1 MAIFLASTKSISR
14 GSGQSAVASAS
25 YRAGEKLEDERYGK
39 THDYSKR
46 SGVMSADI
54 ILPSALADAGVT
66 IDRSDLWNKAESAE
80 KRKDAR
86 VAREWLVNL
95 PHELSE
101 QDRKD
106 IAHRFAQELADR
118 YDTIADCA
126 IHKPTQ
132 REIERGADPR
142 NFHAHI
148 MFTTRKAV
156 IGNNNEIVLT
166 DKADI
171 ELSDT
176 KRRQLGFEIERVNEE
191 LGEIRQLW
199 EKITNEKLAEHKH
212 DLIDCRSYADQ
223 GKDIE
228 PQLKM
233 GSVATKLERDAYE
246 KAKQEALDNEQEFTG
261 IAPVTIRGEINA
273 MIAERNSLVLEA
285 SNKIIFERE
294 NSERINRTQ
303 RIVDENTDRASNTES
318 IIDRISRT
326 LGESTGRVKDTES
339 IIERTQRVIDA
350 NADRVRDAKSA
361 NEWAA
366 ERCKNLPKATNGAI
380 KAIERT
386 LQRIDENAVRS
397 KNTVS
402 AINGTS
408 EINDNRKQRAEQ
420 ASSWIDHNSKRA
432 ANSKSE
438 ASRVNNSIA
447 ERAKPAP
454 SPFDDEYER
463 AFHER
468 KRQIDQKTRDAARY
482 ASEAEQNTRR
492 IKADTL
498 DKKKVLAYR
507 LLTRNH
513 DSKRLRKGRN
523 DKSEHYPE
531 KFDYRQIAILNEFAH
546 SLGIHTIEKEY
557 LEKHELV
564 VDMLSLEV
572 MQNNLAA
579 INILVDNQ
587 KERSHHQTV
596 TADFYDFIDK
606 VDKQRAEQVEQYQT
620 RLGRNDT
627 SRVTATIMTAQPYL
641 VALTKYANNSEK
653 TDENRAL
660 AEQHINRTIRLTVKQ
675 YEVAYKGL
683 DTLMNHDSVQKHV
696 RELGDSLGRFTTD
709 YAEKISGD
717 DLRSINNGL
726 KVLDREIDTSNV
738 NDNRDNPSLGF

>member
-25 YRAGEKLEDERYGK
+25 YRAGEKLKDERYGK

-176 KRRQLGFEIERVNEE
+176 KRRKLGFEIERVNEE

-199 EKITNEKLAEHKH
+199 EQIANEKLAEHKH

-273 MIAERNSLVLEA
+273 MIAERNNLVLEA
-285 SNKIIFERE
+285 SNKIERE

-326 LGESTGRVKDTES
+326 LGESTGRVRGTES

-350 NADRVRDAKSA
+350 NADSVRNTESA
-361 NEWAA
+361 NNWAA
-366 ERCKNLPKATNGAI
+366 ERCTNLPKWINGSNEAS
-380 KAIERT
+380 ERT
-386 LQRIDENAVRS
+386 QQRIDA
-397 KNTVS
+397 T
-402 AINGTS
+402 
-408 EINDNRKQRAEQ
+408 KQRAER
-420 ASSWIDHNSKRA
+420 ARKWIDHNSKRA
-432 ANSKSE
+432 TNSKSE
-438 ASRVNNSIA
+438 ASRIHHSIA
-447 ERAKPAP
+447 EKAKPAP
-454 SPFDDEYER
+454 SPFDNEYER

-572 MQNNLAA
+572 MKNNLAA

-587 KERSHHQTV
+587 KERSHYQTV

-606 VDKQRAEQVEQYQT
+606 VDKQRAEQVQHYQT

-660 AEQHINRTIRLTVKQ
+660 AEQHINRTIRLTAKQ

-709 YAEKISGD
+709 YAEKLSGD
-717 DLRSINNGL
+717 DLRSINNDL
-726 KVLDREIDTSNV
+726 KVIDRGIDTGNV
-738 NDNRDNPSLGF
+738 NDSRDNPSPNF

>member
-25 YRAGEKLEDERYGK
+25 YRAGEKLKDERYGK

-106 IAHRFAQELADR
+106 IAHRFAQTLADR

-191 LGEIRQLW
+191 LQEIRQLW
-199 EKITNEKLAEHKH
+199 EQIANEKLAEHKH

-273 MIAERNSLVLEA
+273 MIAERNNLVLEA
-285 SNKIIFERE
+285 SNKIERE

-303 RIVDENTDRASNTES
+303 RIVDENTDRARNTES
-318 IIDRISRT
+318 IIDRVGRT
-326 LGESTGRVKDTES
+326 LGKSTDRIRDTKS
-339 IIERTQRVIDA
+339 VIDGTQRV
-350 NADRVRDAKSA
+350 V
-361 NEWAA
+361 
-366 ERCKNLPKATNGAI
+366 
-380 KAIERT
+380 
-386 LQRIDENAVRS
+386 DENAVRTT
-397 KNTVS
+397 KTTEAIS
-402 AINGTS
+402 ASTQRTARYTKSDGWENSNCEQLSNGTS
-408 EINDNRKQRAEQ
+408 DETSRIKGAIRATEENKHRIKDAKSIIDSLNREIT
-420 ASSWIDHNSKRA
+420 
-432 ANSKSE
+432 
-438 ASRVNNSIA
+438 
-447 ERAKPAP
+447 ERANPAP
-454 SPFDDEYER
+454 SPFDNEYER

-468 KRQIDQKTRDAARY
+468 KRQIDQKTRDAARH
-482 ASEAEQNTRR
+482 ASEAEHDSRR

-513 DSKRLRKGRN
+513 DSKKLRKGRN

-546 SLGIHTIEKEY
+546 SLGIHTIDKEH

-596 TADFYDFIDK
+596 TADFYDFIAK
-606 VDKQRAEQVEQYQT
+606 VDKQRAEQVQQHQT

-641 VALTKYANNSEK
+641 AALTKYANNSEK
-653 TDENRAL
+653 TDESRAL
-660 AEQHINRTIRLTVKQ
+660 AEQHINQTIRLTAKQ

-709 YAEKISGD
+709 YAEKLSGD
-717 DLRSINNGL
+717 NLRSINNDL
-726 KVLDREIDTSNV
+726 KVIDRGIDTSNV
-738 NDNRDNPSLGF
+738 NDNRDNLSPNLEPISDSV

>member
-66 IDRSDLWNKAESAE
+66 IDRSKLWNKAESAE

-132 REIERGADPR
+132 REIDRGADPR

-156 IGNNNEIVLT
+156 IGNDNEIILT

-176 KRRQLGFEIERVNEE
+176 KRRQLGFDIERVNDE

-199 EKITNEKLAEHKH
+199 EKIANEKLAEHKH

-273 MIAERNSLVLEA
+273 MIAERNNLVLEA
-285 SNKIIFERE
+285 SNKIERE

-303 RIVDENTDRASNTES
+303 RIVDENTDRARNTES
-318 IIDRISRT
+318 VIDRVSRT
-326 LGESTGRVKDTES
+326 LGESTDRIRDTES
-339 IIERTQRVIDA
+339 VIERTQRIVDE
-350 NADRVRDAKSA
+350 NAVRARDAKSA
-361 NEWAA
+361 SDWTATRCEKLPEAIGEIAKKHERVLSIGEWAA
-366 ERCKNLPKATNGAI
+366 TRCGKLPD
-380 KAIERT
+380 
-386 LQRIDENAVRS
+386 LIDEFS
-397 KNTVS
+397 KRDRKTLSKIDGNTTR
-402 AINGTS
+402 IR
-408 EINDNRKQRAEQ
+408 EEAEQ
-420 ASSWIDHNSKRA
+420 
-432 ANSKSE
+432 
-438 ASRVNNSIA
+438 
-447 ERAKPAP
+447 AP
-454 SPFDDEYER
+454 SPFDNEYER
-463 AFHER
+463 AFFER

-507 LLTRNH
+507 LLMRNH
-513 DSKRLRKGRN
+513 DSKRLRKGHN

-546 SLGIHTIEKEY
+546 SLGIHTIDKEH

-606 VDKQRAEQVEQYQT
+606 VDKQRAEQVQQYQT

-660 AEQHINRTIRLTVKQ
+660 AEQHINRTIRLTAKQ

-709 YAEKISGD
+709 YAEKLSGD
-717 DLRSINNGL
+717 DLRSIYNGL
-726 KVLDREIDTSNV
+726 KVIDREIDISNV
-738 NDNRDNPSLGF
+738 NDSRDNPSPDL

>member
-46 SGVMSADI
+46 SGVMSTDI
-54 ILPSALADAGVT
+54 ILPSALADAGLT
-66 IDRSDLWNKAESAE
+66 IDRNDLWNKAESAE

-106 IAHRFAQELADR
+106 IAHRFAQTLADR

-132 REIERGADPR
+132 REIDRGADPR

-176 KRRQLGFEIERVNEE
+176 KRRKLGFEIERVNEE
-191 LGEIRQLW
+191 LQEIRQLW
-199 EKITNEKLAEHKH
+199 EQIANEKLAEHKH

-246 KAKQEALDNEQEFTG
+246 KAKKEALDNEQEFTG

-285 SNKIIFERE
+285 SNRIERE

-303 RIVDENTDRASNTES
+303 RIVDENTDRARNTES
-318 IIDRISRT
+318 IIDRVGRT
-326 LGESTGRVKDTES
+326 LGKSTDRIRDTKS
-339 IIERTQRVIDA
+339 VIDGTQRV
-350 NADRVRDAKSA
+350 V
-361 NEWAA
+361 
-366 ERCKNLPKATNGAI
+366 
-380 KAIERT
+380 
-386 LQRIDENAVRS
+386 DENAVRTT
-397 KNTVS
+397 KTTEAIS
-402 AINGTS
+402 ASTQRTARYTKSDGWENSNCEQLSNGTS
-408 EINDNRKQRAEQ
+408 DETSRIKGAIRATEENKHRIKDAKSIIDSLNREIT
-420 ASSWIDHNSKRA
+420 
-432 ANSKSE
+432 
-438 ASRVNNSIA
+438 
-447 ERAKPAP
+447 ERANPAP
-454 SPFDDEYER
+454 SPFDNEYER

-468 KRQIDQKTRDAARY
+468 KRQIDQKTRDAARH
-482 ASEAEQNTRR
+482 ASEAEYDSRR

-507 LLTRNH
+507 LLMRNH
-513 DSKRLRKGRN
+513 DSKRLRKGHN

-546 SLGIHTIEKEY
+546 SLGIHTIDKEH

-596 TADFYDFIDK
+596 TADFYDFINK
-606 VDKQRAEQVEQYQT
+606 VDKQRAEQVQQYQT

-660 AEQHINRTIRLTVKQ
+660 AEQHINRTIRLTAKQ

-709 YAEKISGD
+709 YAEKLSGD
-717 DLRSINNGL
+717 NLRSINNDL
-726 KVLDREIDTSNV
+726 KVIDRGIDTSNV
-738 NDNRDNPSLGF
+738 NDNRDNLSPNLEPISDSV

>member
-126 IHKPTQ
+126 IHRPTQ

-148 MFTTRKAV
+148 MFTTRKAE
-156 IGNNNEIVLT
+156 IGNDNEIILT

-191 LGEIRQLW
+191 LQEIRQLW
-199 EKITNEKLAEHKH
+199 EQIANEKLAEHKH

-246 KAKQEALDNEQEFTG
+246 KAKKEALDNEQEFTG

-285 SNKIIFERE
+285 SNRIERE

-303 RIVDENTDRASNTES
+303 RIVDENTDRARNTES
-318 IIDRISRT
+318 IIDRVSRK
-326 LGESTGRVKDTES
+326 LGESTDRIRGTKS
-339 IIERTQRVIDA
+339 IIERTQRVGDA
-350 NADRVRDAKSA
+350 NADSVRDAKSA
-361 NEWAA
+361 NNWAA
-366 ERCKNLPKATNGAI
+366 ERCEKLPKT
-380 KAIERT
+380 
-386 LQRIDENAVRS
+386 IDEIAKKHERVLSIGEWAATRCEKLPGLIDGFNKRDRKTSS
-397 KNTVS
+397 KIDGNTTR
-402 AINGTS
+402 IR
-408 EINDNRKQRAEQ
+408 EK
-420 ASSWIDHNSKRA
+420 
-432 ANSKSE
+432 
-438 ASRVNNSIA
+438 
-447 ERAKPAP
+447 AKPAP
-454 SPFDDEYER
+454 SPFDNEYER

-606 VDKQRAEQVEQYQT
+606 VDKQRAEQVQQYQT

-660 AEQHINRTIRLTVKQ
+660 AEQHINRTIRLTAKQ

-709 YAEKISGD
+709 YAEKLSGD
-717 DLRSINNGL
+717 DLRSINNGF
-726 KVLDREIDTSNV
+726 KVIDREIDISNV
-738 NDNRDNPSLGF
+738 NDSRDNPSPDL